1 MKKISVQWKV
11 TLLSGCCLLLVAV
24 SLIGQSIYSSI
35 NSQREIQLQSS
46 ESVGKKSLQL
56 LVSEASN
63 QASLVQ
69 KFLDEAASLTTM
81 LRANISYLR
90 VHSKSQQ
97 ADSAILRSSITGL
110 LENAVQQFDIVYGS
124 FAIYEENQLDG
135 VDALFVDDEGLSSN
149 DTGRF
154 TPYWY
159 RNAENNAE
167 VYIVPD
173 NEINDTSLVENGDE
187 RNYWYTCSVIKN
199 DMCIMTPYIHKE
211 TQSLL
216 TSLTLPLLDDNK
228 VIGSV
233 GLDLKIDK
241 LQTYVAQADSDLFNG
256 IGRISIISESGY
268 LVAWDGDKS
277 KIAKKITSE
286 FGLPT
291 ELSQWMRDGE
301 KLSKWSDDEQ
311 SLSVFMPVTL
321 GNITWG
327 IVITMPRE
335 AVMADAISLNHIIEE
350 QYSSAIQ
357 SQMTIGVLVTLC
369 GLLIMWF
376 MAVKLVAP
384 IKDIVSRLKDIAT
397 GEGDLTQR
405 LEVKTGDEIGE
416 LAMWFNRFLDKIQ
429 QTIKQ
434 VVEATNEMSQ
444 TSVQSIKIAAESKL
458 GSEAQF
464 REVDMVATASE
475 EMTQTAGLVVQN
487 ADSAVT
493 AAKQAEQSSRAGQA
507 IIENSAISMQELVE
521 RMASAVPIAAELE
534 SNSVNITTILS
545 VIEGVSEQTN
555 LLALNA
561 AIEAARAGEQG
572 RGFAVVADE
581 VRQLASR
588 THDSVGEIRGVIDN
602 LQSGTRSVVHAIS
615 EGNNL
620 AVETAQQVTLAVDS
634 LNEIS
639 ELVTEIQNMN
649 SEIVRAAEEQQS
661 VSTEVNGNVS
671 NIRSLSEKLL
681 EQSTASEKIG
691 QNIADLSTRQQQLVG
706 QFKVE

>member
-11 TLLSGCCLLLVAV
+11 TLLSGCCLLLVVV

-173 NEINDTSLVENGDE
+173 NEINDTSIVENGDE

-241 LQTYVAQADSDLFNG
+241 LQTYVEQADSDLFNG

-311 SLSVFMPVTL
+311 SLSVFMPVIL
-321 GNITWG
+321 GNISWG
-327 IVITMPRE
+327 VVITMPRE

-350 QYSSAIQ
+350 QYASAIQ
-357 SQMTIGVLVTLC
+357 SQIMIGVLVTLC

-384 IKDIVSRLKDIAT
+384 IKDVVSRLKDIAT

-405 LEVKTGDEIGE
+405 LEVRSGDEIGE

-434 VVEATNEMSQ
+434 VIEATNEMSQ
-444 TSVQSIKIAAESKL
+444 TSVQSIKIAAESRQ
-458 GSEAQF
+458 GTEAQF

>member
-24 SLIGQSIYSSI
+24 SLIGQSIYSSVE
-35 NSQREIQLQSS
+35 SQNEIQLQSS

-173 NEINDTSLVENGDE
+173 DEINDTSLVENGEE

-241 LQTYVAQADSDLFNG
+241 LQTYVEQADSDLFNG
-256 IGRISIISESGY
+256 IGRISIISDSGY

-277 KIAKKITSE
+277 KVAKKVTPE
-286 FGLPT
+286 FGLPS
-291 ELSQWMRDGE
+291 ELSQWMRDG
-301 KLSKWSDDEQ
+301 KNISKWSDGEQ
-311 SLSVFMPVTL
+311 NLSVFMPVTL

-327 IVITMPRE
+327 VVITMPRK
-335 AVMADAISLNHIIEE
+335 AVMSDAISLNHIIEE

-357 SQMTIGVLVTLC
+357 SQITIGVLLTLC
-369 GLLIMWF
+369 GLIIMWF
-376 MAVKLVAP
+376 TAIKLVAP
-384 IKDIVSRLKDIAT
+384 IKEVVNRLKDIAT

-444 TSVQSIKIAAESKL
+444 TSVQSTQIAAESKL

-493 AAKQAEQSSRAGQA
+493 AAKQAEQSSRSGQA

-545 VIEGVSEQTN
+545 VIEGISEQTN

>member
-11 TLLSGCCLLLVAV
+11 TLLSGCCLLLVAA
-24 SLIGQSIYSSI
+24 SLIGQSIYTSI
-35 NSQREIQLQSS
+35 KSQNEIQLQST
-46 ESVGKKSLQL
+46 ESVGSKSLQL
-56 LVSEASN
+56 LLSEANN

-69 KFLDEAASLTTM
+69 KFLDEAESLTAM
-81 LRANISYLR
+81 MRENISYLR
-90 VHSKSQQ
+90 IHSESHET
-97 ADSAILRSSITGL
+97 DSALLRSTITGI
-110 LENAVQQFDIVYGS
+110 LENTVQQFDIVYGS
-124 FAIYEENQLDG
+124 FAIYEDSKLDG
-135 VDALFVDDEGLSSN
+135 VDELFVNDKALSSN

-159 RNAENNAE
+159 RNANNVAE

-173 NEINDTSLVENGDE
+173 EEINDSSIVENGE
-187 RNYWYTCSVIKN
+187 ARNYWYSCSVIKN
-199 DMCIMTPYIHKE
+199 DMCIMTPYIHTE

-216 TSLTLPLLDDNK
+216 TSLTLPLLDGQK
-228 VIGSV
+228 VIGSI
-233 GLDLKIDK
+233 GLDLKINK
-241 LQTYVAQADSDLFNG
+241 LQSYIDKADRELFNG
-256 IGRISIISESGY
+256 IGQVSIVSERGF
-268 LVAWDGDKS
+268 LVAWDGDKK
-277 KIAKKITSE
+277 KIAQKITPD

-291 ELSQWMRDGE
+291 ELSKWISDG
-301 KLSKWSDDEQ
+301 KDVSTWSDDKQ
-311 SLSVFMPVTL
+311 HLTVFMPVTL

-327 IVITMPRE
+327 VVITMPRE
-335 AVMADAISLNHIIEE
+335 AVMADSIALNQIIED
-350 QYSSAIQ
+350 QSSSAIQ
-357 SQMTIGVLVTLC
+357 SQITIGLLVTLC

-376 MAVKLVAP
+376 TAIKLVAP
-384 IKDIVSRLKDIAT
+384 IKEVVSRLKDIAT

-405 LEVKTGDEIGE
+405 LDVKSGDEIGE
-416 LAMWFNRFLDKIQ
+416 LATWFNRFLDKLQ
-429 QTIKQ
+429 DTIKQ

-444 TSVQSIKIAAESKL
+444 TSVESSAIAAESKE
-458 GSEAQF
+458 GSESQF

-493 AAKQAEQSSRAGQA
+493 AAKQAEVSSRAGQT
-507 IIENSAISMQELVE
+507 IIENSAISMQDLVE

-534 SNSVNITTILS
+534 NNSSNITTILS
-545 VIEGVSEQTN
+545 VIEGISEQTN

-615 EGNNL
+615 EGNSL

-681 EQSTASEKIG
+681 EQSTASENIG
-691 QNIADLSTRQQQLVG
+691 RNIADLSARQQQLVG